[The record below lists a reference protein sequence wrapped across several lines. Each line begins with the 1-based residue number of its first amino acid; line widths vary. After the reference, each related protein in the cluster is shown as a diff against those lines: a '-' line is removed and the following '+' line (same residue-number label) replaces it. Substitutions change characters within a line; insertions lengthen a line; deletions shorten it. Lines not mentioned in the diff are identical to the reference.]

1 MHQNTDES
9 KSSSL
14 LISRLKRE
22 IDELAVQLEL
32 GRADAV
38 DFVEKHK
45 QELRGVV
52 SDVRKAIDEGRVA
65 AGEQTSSLKQQ
76 LDELRLLLAL
86 GRMESRDALDEQ
98 RGKIH
103 AAFDSAK
110 TKLDPVEASLKQK
123 LTDAGESLK
132 TKVDALAL
140 DLGIRKTI
148 AEDELA
154 KTKDQFR
161 ADLDGIKQT
170 LQPAIDGV
178 GESLDDIGRQAHEK
192 FNDFKNRLHQLFDR

>member
-1 MHQNTDES
+1 MDE
-9 KSSSL
+9 KSNEPIPTSP

-32 GRADAV
+32 GKSDAV

-45 QELRGVV
+45 EALRDVV
-52 SDVRKAIDEGRVA
+52 GDVRKAIDEGRVA

-76 LDELRLLLAL
+76 LDELRLMLAL
-86 GRMESRDALDEQ
+86 GRMETRDALDEQ

-103 AAFDSAK
+103 AAIDAAK
-110 TKLDPVEASLKQK
+110 CKLDPVEASLKEH
-123 LTDAGESLK
+123 LTDTGESLK
-132 TKVDALAL
+132 TKLDALAL
-140 DLGIRKTI
+140 DLGIRKTV

-154 KTKDQFR
+154 KTKDQFK
-161 ADLDGIKQT
+161 ADLKGIKRT

-178 GESLDDIGRQAHEK
+178 GESLEDIGRQAHDK
-192 FNDFKNRLHQLFDR
+192 FSDLKDRLNQLFD